1 MKISTACA
9 MLAGLLLPAA
19 AWAEPAVNSAP
30 SQSAVVRGVFPA
42 ADIKD
47 PRLSLLKIEERRL
60 DNGIPV
66 YIVERPKL
74 PLEEVL
80 FSFPA
85 AGSENEPAGKYGLAY
100 QLMHCLTRG
109 AGERDALAFAEA
121 VDLQGADISPWGMN
135 FDCMS
140 LELTCLSEN
149 LPESLDLAADALMSP
164 ALAPRELKIEQ
175 KDYEEMYLRWRNSPK
190 YLPYFLFDRL
200 LYGEASRYGTFRTGD
215 SAQASALT
223 REDLLD
229 YYGRHLRPEKMFI
242 CCCGSVKADEMAAL
256 LNKRIGR
263 WSPAPYAAGENAE
276 AENTET
282 AAAAKPEPRYIPAD
296 LPKDHTPLE
305 GRLFVVDNPGASQSV
320 IVAGCLG
327 LVRGDPDYLKAEVM
341 NGVLGGPFSS
351 RLNTNL
357 REKHGYTYGAS
368 SGLYSSIHHCRFRA
382 QTDVQTDKT
391 VPALQEMLKEIAS
404 MRQPVPEDELRRTID
419 YMAYGFPDKFKRLN
433 RINEFVYETVLYGFP
448 KNYGDTYI
456 AELRKIT
463 PEDVRLAAERILGPD
478 KLIVVISG
486 DAKAIEPQLKEA
498 ELRARLLTVDE
509 VLGPQFISE
518 KNL

>member
-1 MKISTACA
+1 MKFSIACA
-9 MLAGLLLPAA
+9 VLAGLLLPAA
-19 AWAEPAVNSAP
+19 AWAEPAADSAS
-30 SQSAVVRGVFPA
+30 SQPAVVRGVFPEVTV
-42 ADIKD
+42 KD
-47 PRLSLLKIEERRL
+47 PQRSLLKIEERRL

-74 PLEEVL
+74 PIEEVL
-80 FSFPA
+80 FSFPE

-121 VDLQGADISPWGMN
+121 ADLQGADISPWGMY

-140 LELTCLSEN
+140 LKLACISEK
-149 LPESLDLAADALMSP
+149 LPESLDLAADALISP
-164 ALAPRELKIEQ
+164 AFAPRELKIQQ
-175 KDYEEMYLRWRNSPK
+175 KGYEELYLRWRSSPK

-223 REDLLD
+223 RQDLLD
-229 YYGRHLRPEKMFI
+229 YYGRHFRPEKMFI

-263 WSPAPYAAGENAE
+263 WSPAPYAAGESAE
-276 AENTET
+276 AEKTET
-282 AAAAKPEPRYIPAD
+282 AAAAKAEPRYIPAD
-296 LPKDHTPLE
+296 LPKDYTPPE
-305 GRLFVVDNPGASQSV
+305 VRLFVVDNPGASQSV
-320 IVAGCLG
+320 IVAGGLG
-327 LVRGDPDYLKAEVM
+327 LSRNDPDYPAAEVM
-341 NGVLGGPFSS
+341 AGVLGGPFSS

-368 SGLYSSIHHCRFRA
+368 SGLYSSLHHGRVRA

-404 MRQPVPEDELRRTID
+404 MRQTVPEEELRRTID
-419 YMAYGFPDKFKRLN
+419 YMAYGFPDKFKRIN
-433 RINEFVYETVLYGFP
+433 GINEFVYETVLYGFP

-478 KLIVVISG
+478 KLLVVISG

-498 ELRARLLTVDE
+498 GLRARLLTADE
-509 VLGPQFISE
+509 VLGPKFISE
-518 KNL
+518 KSL